1 MLDLACVLF
10 SPVSRS
16 SILVFHYEAESSGSY
31 IHGLLHMTIPQ
42 VAALGL
48 RGGAKAGAASHNLLI
63 NNGEVTRVRAT
74 QLHFTRHTQSRSHSK
89 GTVQLSMHYTK
100 GINP

>member
-1 MLDLACVLF
+1 MLYLACVLF

-16 SILVFHYEAESSGSY
+16 SILVFHYEADSSGSY
-31 IHGLLHMTIPQ
+31 IQGLLHMTIPQ

-63 NNGEVTRVRAT
+63 NNGEVTRAPPSHTSLGKHSQEAILRA
-74 QLHFTRHTQSRSHSK
+74 QYDYLCIIQRE
-89 GTVQLSMHYTK
+89 
-100 GINP
+100 